1 MRPEPSEMAR
11 HLREAADLAELPLP
25 EVVLPGEHELVANGL
40 RLHYLDWG
48 TAGRQPILFLHGGS
62 LTARTWDLV
71 CLALRRD
78 YHCLALNL
86 RGHGDSD
93 WSPAAD
99 YSLEAQRG
107 DVEALVDR
115 LGLERFVL
123 VGMSLGGSVSLTYA
137 GKHAS
142 RLAALVL
149 VDVGPE
155 TREAGRRRIA
165 EFVSG
170 PRELD
175 SIEQFVE
182 RAVAFNPL
190 RRPELL
196 RRSLIHNLRQTPDGK
211 WTWKYDPRRMS
222 SATAE
227 DRDRRRRELWAE
239 VPKITCPALVVR
251 GGKSE
256 NFLDEDAEKLAA
268 ALPCGSWVRIDG
280 AGHTVQGDRPKALV
294 EALRRFLGS
303 GADQA
308 IS

>member
-1 MRPEPSEMAR
+1 VRLEPSEMAR
-11 HLREAADLAELPLP
+11 HLREAADLAGLPLP
-25 EVVLPGEHELVANGL
+25 EIVLPIERELLANGL

-71 CLALRRD
+71 CLGLRRD

-93 WSPAAD
+93 WSPEAD
-99 YSLEAQRG
+99 YSLEAHRG
-107 DVEALVDR
+107 DLEALVDH

-123 VGMSLGGSVSLTYA
+123 VGMSLGGAVSLTYA
-137 GKHAS
+137 GKHAGK
-142 RLAALVL
+142 LAALVL

-155 TREAGRRRIA
+155 TREAGRRQIA

-196 RRSLIHNLRQTPDGK
+196 RRSLLHNLRETPDGK
-211 WTWKYDPRRMS
+211 WTWKYDPRRMN

-251 GGKSE
+251 GGNSE
-256 NFLDEDAEKLAA
+256 NFLDEDAEKLAG
-268 ALPCGSWVRIDG
+268 ALPRGSWVRIEG
-280 AGHTVQGDRPKALV
+280 AGHTVQGDQPRALV

-303 GADQA
+303 GVDQA
-308 IS
+308 IP